1 MKKLLAIFCIVFIS
15 MSTFAEEAASCYF
28 RSNSSAYVTAS
39 VECTKTGN
47 CNYTGANF
55 TITIR
60 SYGEKEG
67 SVIVTIQYSSPSTGK
82 EERLTKV
89 VTITNGKGSDSVTGP
104 CISSSRNFK
113 VTVSNAVCH

>member
-1 MKKLLAIFCIVFIS
+1 MKKLLAIFCIVFMS
-15 MSTFAEEAASCYF
+15 MSTFAEEAASCSF

-47 CNYTGANF
+47 CKYTGANF
-55 TITIR
+55 IITVR

-67 SVIVTIQYSSPSTGK
+67 SVIVTIKYNSPSTGQ
-82 EERLTKV
+82 EETLTRV
-89 VTITNGKGSDSVTGP
+89 VTITNGKGSESVMGP
-104 CISSSRNFK
+104 CISSSRNFR